1 MPEWDADF
9 NVDETFARERIERF
23 FVPRTLRP
31 LAEGWDNAVWLA
43 DERWVFRFPRRAV
56 AVPLIRKEL
65 AVLGELELPLP
76 TPRPRFVGDGFY
88 GAELIP
94 GRELHPGVDRDA
106 LGRPLGAF
114 LRALH
119 DTDVR
124 APLPEDPMRRAD
136 MAFRVPKTIEA
147 LAALGRD
154 VPGFVH
160 EARDLPPAAPTAL
173 VHGDLHFRHL
183 LVDGGAISGVIDW
196 GDVCRADPAV
206 DLALYWC
213 ALSPA
218 GREAFLDAYGPVG
231 DERLLRARVLA
242 VFLCAVLARYGAAEG
257 LPDVEREAWDG
268 LRRAS

>member
-9 NVDETFARERIERF
+9 NIDETFARERIERF
-23 FVPRTLRP
+23 FAPRALR
-31 LAEGWDNAVWLA
+31 LLTEGWDNAVWLA
-43 DERWVFRFPRRAV
+43 DERWVFRFPRREV
-56 AVPLIRKEL
+56 AVPLIRKEI
-65 AVLGELELPLP
+65 AVLGQLSLPLP
-76 TPRPRFVGDGFY
+76 TPVPRFVGEEFF
-88 GAELIP
+88 GAELLP

-119 DTDVR
+119 ASRVD
-124 APLPEDPMRRAD
+124 APLPADPVRRAD

-147 LAALGRD
+147 LTQLGCD
-154 VPGFVH
+154 VPRFVH
-160 EARDLPPAAPTAL
+160 EARDLPPAEPVAL
-173 VHGDLHFRHL
+173 VHGDLHFRHV

-196 GDVCRADPAV
+196 GDVCRGDPSM
-206 DLALYWC
+206 DLPLYWC

-218 GREAFLDAYGPVG
+218 GREAFLDAYGPVS
-231 DERLLRARVLA
+231 EEQLLRARVLA

-257 LPDVEREAWDG
+257 LADVEREALDG